1 MAYKIVVDA
10 AHGGADPGAVYDGR
24 QEKDDTLSLARKV
37 GELLKD
43 YGIDVLFTRTTDV
56 YQTPFEKAQIAN
68 NADADFFIS
77 IHRNSSEDPNQYE
90 GVETLVYDKSGVK
103 LEMAEAVDQ
112 ALADLGFKN
121 LGVKE
126 RPGLVVLRRTKM
138 PAILIEAGF
147 LNNDGDNALFDQTQ
161 DEMAQAIADAVA
173 STLGIAAA
181 PPAMDETISGAPG
194 SSHMPSWDSSMNGT
208 ASGVPGTPGM
218 NGMTPGAPGM
228 NGTVPG
234 APGMNGTVP
243 DSSRPGQD
251 PTDMPETLYRVQV
264 GLYRVRQNADNMLYE
279 LQEKGYPAFIL
290 NEDGY
295 YKVQVG
301 AYRQLGNAITMERNL
316 RRAGYST
323 FITT

>member
-10 AHGGADPGAVYDGR
+10 GHGGADPGAVYDGR
-24 QEKDDTLSLARKV
+24 QEKDDTLSLALKV
-37 GELLKD
+37 GERLKD
-43 YGIDVLFTRTTDV
+43 YGIHVLFTRTTDV

-68 NADADFFIS
+68 NADADFFLS

-103 LEMAEAVDQ
+103 LEIAEAVDQ

-121 LGVKE
+121 LGEKE

-161 DEMAQAIADAVA
+161 DEIAQAIADAVA
-173 STLGIAAA
+173 STLGIAAS
-181 PPAMDETISGAPG
+181 PPAAGGMPSGAPDASGMNG
-194 SSHMPSWDSSMNGT
+194 SS
-208 ASGVPGTPGM
+208 SGVPGM
-218 NGMTPGAPGM
+218 NGPAQAMPGSGGSSTAAPGG
-228 NGTVPG
+228 NSSSSGTS
-234 APGMNGTVP
+234 M
-243 DSSRPGQD
+243 SGQD
-251 PTDMPETLYRVQV
+251 QTEFPETLYRVQV

-290 NEDGY
+290 NEDGF

>member
-1 MAYKIVVDA
+1 MRILHA

-24 QEKDDTLSLARKV
+24 QEKDDNLSLALKV

-68 NADADFFIS
+68 NAEADFFIS

-121 LGVKE
+121 LGEKE
-126 RPGLVVLRRTKM
+126 RPGLVVLRRTRM

-147 LNNDGDNALFDQTQ
+147 LNNDGDNALFDQSQ
-161 DEMAQAIADAVA
+161 DEIAQAIADAVA

-181 PPAMDETISGAPG
+181 PPSMDEMTSEIPAAPG
-194 SSHMPSWDSSMNGT
+194 TSGTAPDSSM
-208 ASGVPGTPGM
+208 
-218 NGMTPGAPGM
+218 
-228 NGTVPG
+228 
-234 APGMNGTVP
+234 
-243 DSSRPGQD
+243 PGQN